1 MASLSLYLP
10 HFRHIEGSLAWGPSL
25 LFRAS
30 GTYRGPLAGVL
41 LCSSVHQV
49 FDAPPSLLF
58 SCRRHVGRER
68 LWWWLHPLHMTQQY
82 PLASM
87 AAGLSSTG
95 ISHQIFLPHLL
106 LISLSTVN
114 SSLHPGIALQFPNSR
129 PQLLCFPGDLCPSPG
144 YVWLRQGLSDSHS
157 I

>member
-1 MASLSLYLP
+1 MP
-10 HFRHIEGSLAWGPSL
+10 
-25 LFRAS
+25 
-30 GTYRGPLAGVL
+30 GVL
-41 LCSSVHQV
+41 LCCSVCQAHTG
-49 FDAPPSLLF
+49 APRQGSYSVVQCIRCLMCHPLYCSAAD
-58 SCRRHVGRER
+58 GMWGER

-106 LISLSTVN
+106 LINLSTVN

-129 PQLLCFPGDLCPSPG
+129 SQLLCFPGDLCPSPG